1 MSTVIEAPR
10 ERVWRALSQPRE
22 RIRWDTRL
30 LALTRPVPDYP
41 HGEQAAH
48 WRYQLGSVPVE
59 LADQPVEVVPGKRLR
74 QALAIGSF
82 RFEQTWTL
90 SEGSEEAEAEER
102 EEETERN
109 ERTTRVSLRFSAPE
123 NTVPVVGGALDR
135 FDLRRLASEIV
146 DDSLRSLQRWCE
158 SPASPE

>member
-1 MSTVIEAPR
+1 VITIAMSAVIEAPR

-22 RIRWDTRL
+22 RIRWDTRIL
-30 LALTRPVPDYP
+30 SLTRPVPDYP

-59 LADQPVEVVPGKRLR
+59 LVDQPVEVVPGKRLR
-74 QALAIGSF
+74 HALSIGSF
-82 RFEQTWTL
+82 RFEQTYTL
-90 SEGSEEAEAEER
+90 SEESERGEK
-102 EEETERN
+102 
-109 ERTTRVSLRFSAPE
+109 TRLSLRFSAPE

-146 DDSLRSLQRWCE
+146 DDNLRALQRWCE
-158 SPASPE
+158 SGPGAELHTSPDR

>member
-1 MSTVIEAPR
+1 MSTVIQAPR

-22 RIRWDTRL
+22 RIRWDIRIL
-30 LALTRPVPDYP
+30 SLTRPVPDYP
-41 HGEQAAH
+41 HGDEPAH

-59 LADQPVEVVPGKRLR
+59 LIDQPVEVVPGKRLR
-74 QALAIGSF
+74 QALSIGSF
-82 RFEQTWTL
+82 RYEQTYTL
-90 SEGSEEAEAEER
+90 SEGSEDEAGEEAG
-102 EEETERN
+102 
-109 ERTTRVSLRFSAPE
+109 RTRLSLRFSAPE

-158 SPASPE
+158 TESSPE

>member
-90 SEGSEEAEAEER
+90 SEGSEESEGAER
-102 EEETERN
+102 EERT

-123 NTVPVVGGALDR
+123 NTVPVVGGSLDR

-158 SPASPE
+158 SSAGAE